1 MTDTNRTQITGRVD
15 GSLRDRIAKVIWKVF
30 QNTPPIDATDD
41 EWESWWND
49 STQEEKAL
57 CYAQADAV
65 IRELNLDGSVEPAR
79 LQERLDNIGRWLHP
93 GLWGAM
99 DGRRGIL
106 LRILAGEQIEPP
118 ASARSTDLHSE
129 HRPVMSDDLR
139 TRIIAALLS
148 EDDVA
153 LMADAVIHE
162 LGPIPDRRHVDIAGN
177 LWEWCGGQPGTW
189 AWRITRTGPEP
200 LHTMYPRNPDGRD
213 YEPR

>member
-1 MTDTNRTQITGRVD
+1 MSDLRT
-15 GSLRDRIAKVIWKVF
+15 RIATTIAGF
-30 QNTPPIDATDD
+30 IDQHMT
-41 EWESWWND
+41 
-49 STQEEKAL
+49 EEFS
-57 CYAQADAV
+57 YGDVADAV

-139 TRIIAALLS
+139 TRIAEALYGQIPNPVPLFKDQPPEVQAAWLA
-148 EDDVA
+148 D
-153 LMADAVIHE
+153 ADAVIAE
-162 LGPIPDRRHVDIAGN
+162 LGLRP
-177 LWEWCGGQPGTW
+177 EWGICESGE
-189 AWRITRTGPEP
+189 PEP
-200 LHTMYPRNPDGRD
+200 GWLADERTDLPAYRRPGDVVMTRYITEWQADDGSAN
-213 YEPR
+213 E